1 MSDKLILYDFR
12 CTSCTSVFDD
22 MVKSDVF
29 EAICPECGE
38 TGTRLVSRPRLD
50 PRLGVDADG
59 FPTMGDKWAR
69 TRVQRKKVEER
80 REREHGPDS
89 WGSAG
94 ADVIR

>member
-1 MSDKLILYDFR
+1 MKFLLFDFR
-12 CTSCTSVFDD
+12 CQQCTSVFDD
-22 MVKSDVF
+22 MVKPDVY
-29 EAICPECGE
+29 EAPCPKCGG
-38 TGTRLVSRPRLD
+38 TGTRLISAPRID
-50 PRLGVDADG
+50 PRMGVDPS

-69 TRVQRKKVEER
+69 VREQRKIYEER